1 MVITKKSQLLI
12 VFKATPGLDLE
23 CWRPRRSPLA
33 ENRRPRWQGVESGG
47 GEESSQRSTTRVEEE
62 ERRGQPSP
70 EESPDHKSRQSPSN
84 ATTRSTRGAKSIF
97 E

>member
-1 MVITKKSQLLI
+1 MVI
-12 VFKATPGLDLE
+12 VFKARPGLDLE

-47 GEESSQRSTTRVEEE
+47 GEESSQRRTTTRVEEEE

-84 ATTRSTRGAKSIF
+84 TTTRSTRGAKSIF
-97 E
+97 EF

>member
-1 MVITKKSQLLI
+1 MVI
-12 VFKATPGLDLE
+12 VFKARPGLDLE
-23 CWRPRRSPLA
+23 CWRPRRSLLA

-62 ERRGQPSP
+62 EDRRGQPSP

-84 ATTRSTRGAKSIF
+84 ATTRSTKGAKSIF